1 MRAAFSARSIPLSE
15 ISHMKRILPLA
26 GAFVL
31 MAGAITQAQDTQT
44 PATQPS
50 RLDRLEQRVN
60 QMESD
65 LESKDAEI
73 EQLKSQLATR
83 PAATEAQPPVTQPP
97 TTQSSTDSALSD
109 IDKTTQDIMKD
120 ISSK

>member
-1 MRAAFSARSIPLSE
+1 
-15 ISHMKRILPLA
+15 MKRILPLA

-31 MAGAITQAQDTQT
+31 MAGAITHAQDSQI

-65 LESKDAEI
+65 LKSKDAEI
-73 EQLKSQLATR
+73 DQLKSQLATR
-83 PAATEAQPPVTQPP
+83 PAATEPQPPVCQPP
-97 TTQSSTDSALSD
+97 TTQRETRRRDA
-109 IDKTTQDIMKD
+109 
-120 ISSK
+120 